1 MPCGLPDDL
10 ADLDLRLDVREIG
23 DVAQELLA
31 VLAHP
36 LLEVGER
43 IEVDVADRHVRRG
56 SAGRA
61 AAEALAI
68 FRLTASCGR
77 RRRVSAACGEYRPSG
92 PQKPGDVIAGAF
104 VEKCRSDRNRR
115 SSCFPDGSETRV

>member
-43 IEVDVADRHVRRG
+43 IEVDVPDRHVRRG
-56 SAGRA
+56 SGGRA
-61 AAEALAI
+61 APPAPVPPRAPPPPAAQALAPA
-68 FRLTASCGR
+68 LP
-77 RRRVSAACGEYRPSG
+77 V
-92 PQKPGDVIAGAF
+92 PGDGVVVGGLLSF
-104 VEKCRSDRNRR
+104 GFRGGKR
-115 SSCFPDGSETRV
+115 DG